1 MKKRVVTATILC
13 CVLLPVLFFGSY
25 LMVALT
31 MFLSFMGVYELIK
44 MYNRKHSL
52 SNGYKYAL
60 PILTSLVTGIISFGF
75 YYNTSIILYVA
86 VPILVLILLSLLVIA
101 MFDKKINMSDM
112 LIMFGFMLYG
122 GLSFSLLAG
131 LRFITYVNH
140 FESWRISLPF
150 MDINMLGLVLVGYAL
165 VTSFATDIG
174 AQLGGLAFG
183 KHKLC
188 PSISPKKT
196 IEGALFGLIVG
207 ATAGT
212 IILVACEFIGKFRV
226 FGIAK
231 WYFNIPFIF
240 GISLILSMF
249 GQVGDLVASKIKR
262 EHDIKDYGN
271 IFPGHGGVLD
281 RFDSVIF
288 VSLVTFSIVLLI
300 NFIIGGNLW

>member
-25 LMVALT
+25 LMIALT
-31 MFLSFMGVYELIK
+31 MFLSFMGVYELIN
-44 MYNRKHSL
+44 MYNKKHSL
-52 SNGYKYAL
+52 SNGYKFIL
-60 PILTSLVTGIISFGF
+60 PVLTSIITGIISFGF
-75 YYNTSIILYVA
+75 YYDTSIILYIA
-86 VPILVLILLSLLVIA
+86 VPLFVLLLLILLVIA
-101 MFDKKINMSDM
+101 MFDKKINMTDM
-112 LIMFGFMLYG
+112 LAMFGFMLYG

-131 LRFITYVNH
+131 LRFITFTNH
-140 FESWRISLPF
+140 YDYWGISLPF
-150 MDINMLGLVLVGYAL
+150 MDINLIGLVLVGYAL

-196 IEGALFGLIVG
+196 IEGALSGLLIG
-207 ATAGT
+207 ATSGT
-212 IILVACEFIGKFRV
+212 ILLVACEFIGDFSV
-226 FGIAK
+226 FGITK
-231 WYFNIPFIF
+231 WYFNIPVIFI
-240 GISLILSMF
+240 ISIMLSVF

-288 VSLVTFSIVLLI
+288 VSLVTFSIVLII
-300 NFIIGGNLW
+300 NYLIGGSLW

>member
-1 MKKRVVTATILC
+1 MKKRILTATVLC

-25 LMVALT
+25 LMIALT
-31 MFLSFMGVYELIK
+31 MFLSFMGVYELIN
-44 MYNRKHSL
+44 MYNKKHSL
-52 SNGYKYAL
+52 SNGYKYSL
-60 PILTSLVTGIISFGF
+60 PILTSVITGLISFGF
-75 YYNTSIILYVA
+75 YYDTNIILYIA
-86 VPILVLILLSLLVIA
+86 LPLFVLMVVTLLVIA

-112 LIMFGFMLYG
+112 FIMFGFMLYG

-131 LRFITYVNH
+131 LRFVQHTNCYD
-140 FESWRISLPF
+140 SWKLSLPF
-150 MDINMLGLVLVGYAL
+150 MDVNMLGLALVGYAL

-174 AQLGGLAFG
+174 AQLGGMAFG

-188 PSISPKKT
+188 PNISPKKT
-196 IEGALFGLIVG
+196 IEGALSGLLVG

-212 IILVACEFIGKFRV
+212 ILLTICQYIGKFNV
-226 FGIAK
+226 FGITK
-231 WYFNIPFIF
+231 WYLNIPFIF
-240 GISLILSMF
+240 VISLILSVF

-288 VSLVTFSIVLLI
+288 VSLVAISIILII
-300 NFIIGGNLW
+300 NFFIGGTLW